1 MPGKRSHHVGGS
13 KVAHHELVL
22 PGLDDLGNLVRNGLD
37 AHLRLLVVGSNLG
50 RRNHDALLARVLL
63 LDTAVEEES
72 DVRVLL
78 RLWRL
83 ATILSSNT
91 HPQCGSA

>member
-1 MPGKRSHHVGGS
+1 MPGKQSHHVGGS
-13 KVAHHELVL
+13 KVAHHELIL
-22 PGLDDLGNLVRNGLD
+22 ACLDDLGNLVRNGLD

-63 LDTAVEEES
+63 LNTAVEEES

-78 RLWRL
+78 RLWWL
-83 ATILSSNT
+83 ETIPNSDT